1 MISFTY
7 PEYHLMNQLLK
18 NRELQL
24 FAKMKSGNK
33 ESFNYFFDY
42 YYSGLCIYA
51 NQYTGDLSTSEEVVQ
66 DVFVRFWEKRTG
78 IEINK
83 SVRFYLFRAVY
94 NQCMNLLKHKKIE
107 QLYFRQNAE
116 KYINLYE
123 EQWSLYNE
131 SELRFILDQA
141 ISKLPSRC
149 REVFELSRFENLKNK
164 EIAEKLGISEKTV
177 ENQITKALK
186 VLREELKDFLP
197 FFLIYL
203 S

>member
-1 MISFTY
+1 
-7 PEYHLMNQLLK
+7 MNQLLK

-24 FAKMKSGNK
+24 FARMKSGNK

-66 DVFVRFWEKRTG
+66 DVFVRFWEKRTR
-78 IEINK
+78 IEINN

-131 SELRFILDQA
+131 SELCLILLGNFTQKPKA
-141 ISKLPSRC
+141 CIRLCGPVYFYC
-149 REVFELSRFENLKNK
+149 R
-164 EIAEKLGISEKTV
+164 
-177 ENQITKALK
+177 
-186 VLREELKDFLP
+186 
-197 FFLIYL
+197 
-203 S
+203 